1 MKEKIGFTE
10 RFKKMSAK
18 TKIQFIIASV
28 CSLFM
33 VALPVYAWFNRV
45 NRIEAMSKIK
55 EPPSINLASGHEDS
69 ALYISLENIDVTK
82 GTEQYVVFSV
92 EPGKYPAYD
101 IQLTHTTNIPFEYE
115 LYRVKES
122 ENGTIEYIGHSDD
135 GNGNISTSVYK
146 YSKITENALELKDIN
161 PDDRSTGRVLGDE
174 EDLATYDRRNYNTS
188 LDTVDQYVKPLY
200 SVARHIAKLT
210 DDGSEKRDYFAI
222 RLTWQTK
229 ADANEREYWNYAFNN
244 KETDIIYIS
253 AKQNTL
259 SQEP

>member
-1 MKEKIGFTE
+1 MKEKVKLKE
-10 RFKKMSAK
+10 RFEKMPFKS
-18 TKIQFIIASV
+18 KIQFIVAAV

-33 VALPVYAWFNRV
+33 VALPVYAWFTHINK
-45 NRIEAMSKIK
+45 IEAMSKIK

-69 ALYISLENIDVTK
+69 AVYISLENIDVTK

-101 IQLTHTTNIPFEYE
+101 IQLTHTTNIPFNYE

-146 YSKITENALELKDIN
+146 YSKITENALTLTNIN
-161 PDDRSTGRVLGDE
+161 PDNGATGRVLGDE
-174 EDLATYDRRNYNTS
+174 DGLAGYDRRNYNTS

-200 SVARHIAKLT
+200 SVARHIVKLT

-222 RLTWQTK
+222 RLTWSKKT
-229 ADANEREYWNYAFNN
+229 DAAEAEYWNYAFNN

-253 AKQNTL
+253 AKQNTPPA
-259 SQEP
+259 EP